1 MRAGCIHGGAT
12 LTESARVCAA
22 TQSETPEV
30 TRDDQ
35 ANINSFGRLN
45 NRLHELDAELE
56 GKKAR
61 RSARVCCVALFAC

>member
-1 MRAGCIHGGAT
+1 MHVRAT
-12 LTESARVCAA
+12 P
-22 TQSETPEV
+22 QSETPEV

-61 RSARVCCVALFAC
+61 RDACARRVTFPVC

>member
-1 MRAGCIHGGAT
+1 VHVRAT
-12 LTESARVCAA
+12 P
-22 TQSETPEV
+22 QSETPEV

-61 RSARVCCVALFAC
+61 TALH